1 MVSNYQPDKKR
12 NFAYARRRGGG
23 GATRWGDR
31 NYPLPYFWGF
41 YYSIDDES
49 FLELGADDFVY
60 LGQVLGGFLAITFAV
75 DHH

>member
-12 NFAYARRRGGG
+12 NFEYARRRG
-23 GATRWGDR
+23 RGDR

-60 LGQVLGGFLAITFAV
+60 LGQVLGGFVAITFAV

>member
-1 MVSNYQPDKKR
+1 MPDD
-12 NFAYARRRGGG
+12 GGG
-23 GATRWGDR
+23 GGRLVGVTEII
-31 NYPLPYFWGF
+31 PCHIFEGF

-60 LGQVLGGFLAITFAV
+60 LGQVLGGFVAITFAV

>member
-1 MVSNYQPDKKR
+1 VTEIIPCHI
-12 NFAYARRRGGG
+12 FE
-23 GATRWGDR
+23 
-31 NYPLPYFWGF
+31 GF

-60 LGQVLGGFLAITFAV
+60 LGQVLGGFVAITFAV